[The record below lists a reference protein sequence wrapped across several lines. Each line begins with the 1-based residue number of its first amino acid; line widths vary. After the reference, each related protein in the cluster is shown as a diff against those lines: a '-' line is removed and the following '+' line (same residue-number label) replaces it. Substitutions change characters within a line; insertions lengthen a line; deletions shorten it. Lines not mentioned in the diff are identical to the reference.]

1 MLIQPRRGTAD
12 QWRSANPILAVAEM
26 GYETDTMKF
35 KYGDGLT
42 AWNDLDY
49 GISAVNLS
57 DVTALGLELM
67 TSNTEA
73 EARTLLGI
81 GTGTS
86 VNSADIVDSTS
97 VGRIL
102 LTASTT
108 TAALNALGGTTTGK
122 AVFTAANAAAA
133 LSALGA
139 GTYSKP
145 SGGIPSTDLSSAV
158 QAILTKADTSVQTI
172 AVNLISDASA
182 IGKTILTAADS
193 LAVRNA
199 IGAGTSNLALGT
211 TSGTALAGNYSPS
224 STSINDATSVGRALL
239 TASSSDIARSVI
251 GAGTSNLALGTTS
264 STALAGNYAPTSNS
278 LTDAT
283 VIGKALLTAT
293 DATTARAIIGAGSGT
308 GTASITSA
316 TILDA
321 TTVGRAVLTA
331 ADAASARTAIGIG
344 DGNYVKPTNGIP
356 SSDLT
361 TAVQV
366 SLGLANSA
374 VQSVSSTTISDAST
388 VGKALLTAA
397 NAAAAL
403 STLGAGTY
411 SKPGGGIPASDL
423 TTAVQTSL
431 GKADSAL
438 QTVTSTTISDATAVG
453 KSLLTASSAATALTA
468 LGLSSG
474 TYSKPSGGIPAT
486 DLATA
491 VQTNLT
497 LASTALQS
505 VSSGNLTDST
515 TLGQAIITASSA
527 ASARASIGAGT
538 YSKPSGGIPSSDM
551 NAAVQTTLGLANSA
565 LQTVPAGYVQ
575 GSLGDGTSITLTL
588 WTGTAAQYAAIGTKS
603 STTVYIVTA

>member
-12 QWRSANPILAVAEM
+12 QWTSANPILAVAEM
-26 GYETDTMKF
+26 GYETDTQKF
-35 KYGDGLT
+35 KYGDGLST
-42 AWNDLDY
+42 WNELDY

-67 TSNTEA
+67 TSTTDA
-73 EARTLLGI
+73 EARTILGI

-86 VNSADIVDSTS
+86 VNAADIVDSTS
-97 VGRIL
+97 VGRL
-102 LTASTT
+102 VLTASSATV
-108 TAALNALGGTTTGK
+108 ALNALGGTTTGK
-122 AVFTAANAAAA
+122 AVFTAATSAAA

-145 SGGIPSTDLSSAV
+145 SGGIPSSDFTSAV
-158 QAILTKADTSVQTI
+158 QTILTKADTAVQTI
-172 AVNLISDASA
+172 AANLISDAST
-182 IGKTILTAADS
+182 IGKTILTATDALS
-193 LAVRNA
+193 VRNA

-224 STSINDATSVGRALL
+224 STSINDATSVGKALL
-239 TASSSDIARSVI
+239 TASTADIARSVI

-264 STALAGNYAPTSNS
+264 TTALAGNYAPTSNS

-283 VIGKALLTAT
+283 VIGKALLTAA
-293 DATTARAIIGAGSGT
+293 DAATARAVIGAGSGT
-308 GTASITSA
+308 GSSSITSA

-344 DGNYVKPTNGIP
+344 DGNYVKPSGGIP

-361 TAVQV
+361 TAVQT

-374 VQSVSSTTISDAST
+374 LQTVASTTISDAST
-388 VGKALLTAA
+388 VGKALLTTA

-411 SKPGGGIPASDL
+411 TKPGGGIPATDL

-438 QTVTSTTISDATAVG
+438 QSVSSTAITDATTVG
-453 KSLLTASSAATALTA
+453 KSLLTASSAANALTA

-486 DLATA
+486 DLTTS

-505 VSSGNLTDST
+505 VSSSNLTDST
-515 TLGQAIITASSA
+515 TVGQAIITASSA
-527 ASARASIGAGT
+527 ASARSAIGAGSYT
-538 YSKPSGGIPSSDM
+538 KPGGGIPSTDM
-551 NAAVQTTLGLANSA
+551 TAAVQTTLGLANSA
-565 LQTVPAGYVQ
+565 LQTVPAGSVQ
-575 GSLGDGTSITLTL
+575 GSVNGTPSSLTL

-603 STTVYIVTA
+603 ASTVYIVTA

>member
-12 QWRSANPILAVAEM
+12 QWTSANPILAVAEM
-26 GYETDTMKF
+26 GYETDTQKF
-35 KYGDGLT
+35 KYGDGLST
-42 AWNDLDY
+42 WNELDY

-67 TSNTEA
+67 TSTTDA
-73 EARTLLGI
+73 EARTILGI

-86 VNSADIVDSTS
+86 VNAADIVDSTS
-97 VGRIL
+97 VGRL
-102 LTASTT
+102 VLTASSATV
-108 TAALNALGGTTTGK
+108 ALNALGGTTTGK
-122 AVFTAANAAAA
+122 AVFTAATSAAA

-145 SGGIPSTDLSSAV
+145 SGGIPSSDFTSAV
-158 QAILTKADTSVQTI
+158 QTILTKADTAVQTI
-172 AVNLISDASA
+172 AANLISDAST
-182 IGKTILTAADS
+182 IGKTILTATDALS
-193 LAVRNA
+193 VRNA

-224 STSINDATSVGRALL
+224 STSINDATSVGKALL
-239 TASSSDIARSVI
+239 TASTADIARSVI

-264 STALAGNYAPTSNS
+264 TTALAGNYAPTSNS

-283 VIGKALLTAT
+283 VIGKALLTAA
-293 DATTARAIIGAGSGT
+293 DATTARAVIGAGSGT
-308 GTASITSA
+308 GSSSITSA

-344 DGNYVKPTNGIP
+344 DGNYVKPSGGIP

-361 TAVQV
+361 TAVQT

-374 VQSVSSTTISDAST
+374 LQTVASTTISDAST
-388 VGKALLTAA
+388 VGKALLTTA

-411 SKPGGGIPASDL
+411 TKPGGGIPATDL

-438 QTVTSTTISDATAVG
+438 QSVSSTAITDATTVG
-453 KSLLTASSAATALTA
+453 KSLLTASSAANALTA

-486 DLATA
+486 DLTTS

-505 VSSGNLTDST
+505 VSSSNLTDST
-515 TLGQAIITASSA
+515 TVGQAIITASSA
-527 ASARASIGAGT
+527 ASARSAIGAGSYT
-538 YSKPSGGIPSSDM
+538 KPGGGIPSTDM
-551 NAAVQTTLGLANSA
+551 TAAVQTTLGLANSA

-575 GSLGDGTSITLTL
+575 GSVNGTPSSLTL

-603 STTVYIVTA
+603 ASTVYIVTA

>member
-12 QWRSANPILAVAEM
+12 QWTSANPILAVAEM
-26 GYETDTMKF
+26 GYETDTQKF
-35 KYGDGLT
+35 KYGDGLST
-42 AWNDLDY
+42 WNELDY

-67 TSNTEA
+67 TSTTDA
-73 EARTLLGI
+73 EARTILGI

-86 VNSADIVDSTS
+86 VNAADIVDSTS
-97 VGRIL
+97 VGRL
-102 LTASTT
+102 VLTASSATV
-108 TAALNALGGTTTGK
+108 ALNALGGTTTGK
-122 AVFTAANAAAA
+122 AVFTAATSAAA

-145 SGGIPSTDLSSAV
+145 SGGIPSSDFTSAV
-158 QAILTKADTSVQTI
+158 QTILTKADTAVQTI
-172 AVNLISDASA
+172 AANLISDAST
-182 IGKTILTAADS
+182 IGKTILTATDALS
-193 LAVRNA
+193 VRNA

-224 STSINDATSVGRALL
+224 STSINDATSVGKALL
-239 TASSSDIARSVI
+239 TASTADIARSVI

-264 STALAGNYAPTSNS
+264 TTALAGNYAPTSNS

-283 VIGKALLTAT
+283 VIGKALLTAA
-293 DATTARAIIGAGSGT
+293 DAATARAVIGAGSGT
-308 GTASITSA
+308 GSSSITSA

-344 DGNYVKPTNGIP
+344 DGNYVKPSGGIP

-361 TAVQV
+361 TAVQT

-374 VQSVSSTTISDAST
+374 LQTVASTTISDAST
-388 VGKALLTAA
+388 VGKALLTTA

-411 SKPGGGIPASDL
+411 TKPGGGIPATDL

-438 QTVTSTTISDATAVG
+438 QSVSSTAITDATTVG
-453 KSLLTASSAATALTA
+453 KSLLTASSAANALTA

-486 DLATA
+486 DLTTS

-505 VSSGNLTDST
+505 VSSSNLTDST
-515 TLGQAIITASSA
+515 TVGQAIITASSA
-527 ASARASIGAGT
+527 ASARSAIGAGSYT
-538 YSKPSGGIPSSDM
+538 KPGGGIPSTDM
-551 NAAVQTTLGLANSA
+551 TAAVQTTLGLANSA

-575 GSLGDGTSITLTL
+575 GSVNGTPSSLTL

-603 STTVYIVTA
+603 ASTVYIVTA

>member
-1 MLIQPRRGTAD
+1 MLIQPRRGPAD
-12 QWRSANPILAVAEM
+12 QWTSANPILAVAEM
-26 GYETDTMKF
+26 GYETDTQKF
-35 KYGDGLT
+35 KYGDGLST
-42 AWNDLDY
+42 WNELDY

-67 TSNTEA
+67 TSTTDA
-73 EARTLLGI
+73 EARTILGI

-86 VNSADIVDSTS
+86 VNAADIVDSTS
-97 VGRIL
+97 VGRL
-102 LTASTT
+102 VLTASSATV
-108 TAALNALGGTTTGK
+108 ALNALGGTTTGK
-122 AVFTAANAAAA
+122 AVFTAATSAAA

-145 SGGIPSTDLSSAV
+145 SGGIPSSDFTSAV
-158 QAILTKADTSVQTI
+158 QTILTKADTAVQTI
-172 AVNLISDASA
+172 AANLISDAST
-182 IGKTILTAADS
+182 IGKTILTATDALS
-193 LAVRNA
+193 VRNA

-224 STSINDATSVGRALL
+224 STSINDATSVGKALL
-239 TASSSDIARSVI
+239 TASTADIARSVI

-264 STALAGNYAPTSNS
+264 TTALAGNYAPTSNS

-283 VIGKALLTAT
+283 VIGKALLTAA
-293 DATTARAIIGAGSGT
+293 DAATARAVIGAGSGT
-308 GTASITSA
+308 GSSSITSA

-344 DGNYVKPTNGIP
+344 DGNYVKPSGGIP

-361 TAVQV
+361 TAVQT

-374 VQSVSSTTISDAST
+374 LQTVASTTISDAST
-388 VGKALLTAA
+388 VGKALLTTA

-411 SKPGGGIPASDL
+411 TKPGGGIPATDL

-438 QTVTSTTISDATAVG
+438 QSVSSTAITDATTVG
-453 KSLLTASSAATALTA
+453 KSLLTASSAANALTA

-486 DLATA
+486 DLTTS

-505 VSSGNLTDST
+505 VSSSNLTDST
-515 TLGQAIITASSA
+515 TVGQAIITASSA
-527 ASARASIGAGT
+527 ASARSAIGAGSYT
-538 YSKPSGGIPSSDM
+538 KPGGGIPSTDM
-551 NAAVQTTLGLANSA
+551 TAAVQTTLGLANSA

-575 GSLGDGTSITLTL
+575 GSVNGTPSSLTL

-603 STTVYIVTA
+603 ASTVYIVTA

>member
-1 MLIQPRRGTAD
+1 MPFLLADTAGLTKATNELEADIIDQISEVAATAD
-12 QWRSANPILAVAEM
+12 LIVLAADAGIIITDEDRRAAKLALKTGKPVILA
-26 GYETDTMKF
+26 
-35 KYGDGLT
+35 
-42 AWNDLDY
+42 
-49 GISAVNLS
+49 
-57 DVTALGLELM
+57 
-67 TSNTEA
+67 
-73 EARTLLGI
+73 
-81 GTGTS
+81 
-86 VNSADIVDSTS
+86 
-97 VGRIL
+97 
-102 LTASTT
+102 
-108 TAALNALGGTTTGK
+108 
-122 AVFTAANAAAA
+122 
-133 LSALGA
+133 
-139 GTYSKP
+139 
-145 SGGIPSTDLSSAV
+145 
-158 QAILTKADTSVQTI
+158 LTKADTAVQTI
-172 AVNLISDASA
+172 AANLISDAST
-182 IGKTILTAADS
+182 IGKTILTATDALS
-193 LAVRNA
+193 VRNA

-224 STSINDATSVGRALL
+224 STSINDATSVGKALL
-239 TASSSDIARSVI
+239 TASTADIARSVI

-264 STALAGNYAPTSNS
+264 TTALAGNYAPTSNS

-283 VIGKALLTAT
+283 VIGKALLTAA
-293 DATTARAIIGAGSGT
+293 DAATARAVIGAGSGT
-308 GTASITSA
+308 GSSSITSA

-344 DGNYVKPTNGIP
+344 DGNYVKPSGGIP

-361 TAVQV
+361 TAVQT

-374 VQSVSSTTISDAST
+374 LQTVASTTISDAST
-388 VGKALLTAA
+388 VGKALLTTA

-411 SKPGGGIPASDL
+411 TKPGGGIPATDL

-438 QTVTSTTISDATAVG
+438 QSVSSTAITDATTVG
-453 KSLLTASSAATALTA
+453 KSLLTASSAANALTA

-486 DLATA
+486 DLTTS

-505 VSSGNLTDST
+505 VSSSNLTDST
-515 TLGQAIITASSA
+515 TVGQAIITASSA
-527 ASARASIGAGT
+527 ASARSAIGAGSYT
-538 YSKPSGGIPSSDM
+538 KPGGGIPSTDM
-551 NAAVQTTLGLANSA
+551 TAAVQTTLGLANSA

-575 GSLGDGTSITLTL
+575 GSVNGTPSSLTL

-603 STTVYIVTA
+603 ASTVYIVTA